1 MNLAALH
8 LAILRSASVLV
19 PETQRADWLAE
30 WRSELWYVERDP
42 RGQSVT
48 AFCAGAFRDAYWL
61 WRDDPGPGRYS
72 LLTES
77 PAHCLALLA
86 VLGAIC
92 FGIALLLPAAR
103 PVLRGALYP
112 RNLVMLTPAGQ
123 LAPDVTNGFFDP
135 FPTISREQFE
145 SLKTNGGRQF
155 TSLAYYTPKLL
166 PVQNLDR
173 YVQENDA
180 ILATLPAHT
189 LGFVVGRL
197 RYDTP
202 RNSQYRYVRLADRSW
217 ELAWIVGLSFILA
230 CVMVRVTAMISSP
243 PGGHP
248 RRIGPRRGLFL
259 AAKAFLILPIIIFG
273 SLDLGSFGKSL
284 SPIFIDFAFIGS
296 LFAARWMLADQ
307 RKRCPVCLRLLANPV
322 RIGESSHI
330 LLEWHGT
337 ELMCRRGHGMLYVP
351 EWPPIWTG
359 RQRWLELGPSWADS
373 FARTDSAPRPA
384 GS

>member
-1 MNLAALH
+1 MNLSAIH
-8 LAILRSASVLV
+8 LAILRSAAALV

-30 WRSELWYVERDP
+30 WRSELWYMKRDSH
-42 RGQSVT
+42 GQNVT
-48 AFCAGAFRDAYWL
+48 AFCMGALRDAYWL
-61 WRDDPGPGRYS
+61 WRDDPCPDRHS
-72 LLTES
+72 FLTES
-77 PAHCLALLA
+77 PARCLALLA
-86 VLGAIC
+86 ALGTIC
-92 FGIALLLPAAR
+92 FGIALVLPAAR
-103 PVLRGALYP
+103 PVLLGALYP
-112 RNLVMLTPAGQ
+112 RKLVMLTPAGQ

-145 SLKTNGGRQF
+145 SLKADSSGQF
-155 TSLAYYTPKLL
+155 TALAFYAPKFP

-173 YVQENDA
+173 VIQENDA

-197 RYDTP
+197 RYETL
-202 RNSQYRYVRLADRSW
+202 RNSQYRFVRLADRSW
-217 ELAWIVGLSFILA
+217 GIAWIVALSFMLA
-230 CVMVRVTAMISSP
+230 CVMVRATAMISNP

-248 RRIGPRRGLFL
+248 LSIGPRRGLFL
-259 AAKAFLILPIIIFG
+259 AAKTFLILPIIIFG
-273 SLDLGSFGKSL
+273 SLDLGSLGKSL
-284 SPIFIDFAFIGS
+284 SPIFLHCAFIGS

-359 RQRWLELGPSWADS
+359 RQRWLKLDPSWGG
-373 FARTDSAPRPA
+373 FFP
-384 GS
+384 

>member
-8 LAILRSASVLV
+8 LAILRSAAVLV

-30 WRSELWYVERDP
+30 WRSELWYAGRDSHG
-42 RGQSVT
+42 RNVT
-48 AFCAGAFRDAYWL
+48 VFCMGAFRDAYWL
-61 WRDDPGPGRYS
+61 WRDDPCPDRSS

-77 PAHCLALLA
+77 PTRCLVLLA
-86 VLGAIC
+86 ALGAIC

-103 PVLRGALYP
+103 PVLVGALYP

-135 FPTISREQFE
+135 FPTVSREQFE
-145 SLKTNGGRQF
+145 SLKTNNAGQF
-155 TSLAYYTPKLL
+155 TDLAFYEPA
-166 PVQNLDR
+166 VDR
-173 YVQENDA
+173 R
-180 ILATLPAHT
+180 IHLPAQT

-197 RYDTP
+197 RYDTL
-202 RNSQYRYVRLADRSW
+202 RNSQYRFVRLRDRSW
-217 ELAWIVGLSFILA
+217 GLAWAVLMCFAFA
-230 CVMVRVTAMISSP
+230 CVMLRAMMSYP

-259 AAKAFLILPIIIFG
+259 AAKTLLILPIVIFG
-273 SLDLGSFGKSL
+273 SLDLGSLGKSL
-284 SPIFIDFAFIGS
+284 SPIFVHFAFIGS
-296 LFAARWMLADQ
+296 LIAARWMLADQ

-351 EWPPIWTG
+351 EWPPIWTS
-359 RQRWLELGPSWADS
+359 RQRWLEFDPSWGA
-373 FARTDSAPRPA
+373 FFP
-384 GS
+384 